1 MTLPR
6 LAAVAA
12 LLAARAA
19 RADDVYLFET
29 VDLGA
34 FPKAQ
39 CLDGTPAG
47 LYFSAGSGSG
57 VTKFVSHLQGGA
69 WCGGVA
75 DCAGRAKGALG
86 SSSEAFWPRNVS
98 CPPGS
103 SGGPWV
109 CSFDGGNGGLF
120 SSNATVNPLFHDANK
135 VYFIYC
141 DGASFAGMVD
151 APIDAGG
158 NETIYARGR
167 YILDALFGTLAAR
180 HGLAGATDY
189 VSNGN
194 SAGGLATYL
203 HADYIADLVHAVAP
217 AAKVVAVPDSGFF
230 MDVAAFDGTRALWQS
245 FNSTFAFHNAT
256 GPGSTNPACLAAK
269 APADQWQCVM
279 APYLLPFIRTP
290 MFVSQSFADSWQSGA
305 VMGLPCLPG
314 ACTDN
319 ATEAAV
325 VAYLTGFR
333 AQMVAQLAPVV
344 FSAGQH
350 GGYISSCYRHGTI
363 EYDGAFS
370 QWLVQNQTQAET
382 FSMWYQGGTG
392 ARRWQ
397 SAAGFLAA
405 GGDVLP
411 AREMPVDDARA
422 LCAATPGCAGIT
434 YEAGVAEPSGNVS
447 AYFKS
452 TSLVSAGAGW
462 WTWLLEAPATAV
474 VDGPYGSA
482 FASARARRLRGV
494 APARFC

>member
-1 MTLPR
+1 MATAR
-6 LAAVAA
+6 LAGVIAA
-12 LLAARAA
+12 LLACAA

-29 VDLGA
+29 VDLGVY
-34 FPKAQ
+34 PKAQ

-47 LYFSAGSGSG
+47 FYWSGGSGG
-57 VTKFVSHLQGGA
+57 GATKFVSHLQGGA

-103 SGGPWV
+103 SGAPWV

-120 SSNATVNPLFHDANK
+120 STNATINPLLYNANK

-151 APIDAGG
+151 APIDAGNG
-158 NETIYARGR
+158 QTIYARGR

-189 VSNGN
+189 VSSGN

-203 HADYIADLVHAVAP
+203 HADYISDLVRAVAP

-230 MDVAAFDGTRALWQS
+230 MDVPSYSGNRALWQS

-256 GPGSTNPACLAAK
+256 GPGSTNQACLSAK
-269 APADQWQCVM
+269 APSDRWQCVM

-314 ACTDN
+314 ACSDN

-325 VAYLTGFR
+325 VAYMADFR
-333 AQMVAQLAPVV
+333 AQMVAQLAPVIY
-344 FSAGQH
+344 SSGTH
-350 GGYISSCYRHGTI
+350 GGFISSCYRHGTVA
-363 EYDGAFS
+363 YNGAFS
-370 QWLVQNQTQAET
+370 QWLVQNQTQAAT
-382 FSMWYQGGTG
+382 FGEWYTG
-392 ARRWQ
+392 LGPRSWLPA
-397 SAAGFLAA
+397 SGFLAE

-411 AREMPVDDARA
+411 AQNMSVDDARA
-422 LCAATPGCAGIT
+422 LCAATAGCAGIT
-434 YEAGVAEPSGNVS
+434 FEASAAEPSGSVN
-447 AYFKS
+447 AFFKG
-452 TSLVSAGAGW
+452 TSLVTAGSGW
-462 WTWLLEAPATAV
+462 WTWLLQGPATAV
-474 VDGPYGSA
+474 VDGQYGSNPTCVYYA
-482 FASARARRLRGV
+482 
-494 APARFC
+494 